1 MNVDKI
7 IELAAGIVPI
17 VGAAVTSIITAS
29 NNKRS
34 NCDCDN
40 NCNRIEE
47 ADSQDKVVFSKPEN
61 FTVNI
66 YTGDL
71 KNPIRYIN
79 DDISIINRNL

>member
-29 NNKRS
+29 NSKRS
-34 NCDCDN
+34 NCDD

>member
-29 NNKRS
+29 NNRRS
-34 NCDCDN
+34 NCDD

-79 DDISIINRNL
+79 DDISIIDRNL

>member
-29 NNKRS
+29 NNRRS
-34 NCDCDN
+34 SCDD

-79 DDISIINRNL
+79 DDISIIDRNL